1 MSRSFVAFVK
11 ALLCFSILIPSQALA
26 GSFLIYNQ
34 DAKANGM
41 GLAVVSSIDNPSAIF
56 YNPALLPAQPGLGI
70 SMGDAIF
77 MPERRFED
85 STTGIRTQAKQTTH
99 HVPNFFTNYTN
110 GPLALG
116 VGVYSPFGLSS
127 EWPQNWTGRY
137 TSTFGEIKTV
147 FINPT
152 VAYKLNETFSVGAGL
167 SYVDSSLTLKQ
178 AMNLFPFPDGV
189 AKLSGGGD
197 GFGYNVGAS
206 IKLPSDYMLSFAYRS
221 PVEIKYNG
229 HANFYT
235 DSPFK
240 IFLPDGNVSTKLTLP
255 YIFMA
260 GLSKQIGKLT
270 LETDFIYTGWSA
282 VKELTVEYD
291 NGMPAQTLRKDW
303 HDSPSIAIGANYRWN
318 NFLETRLG
326 YMYDWTPVPT
336 RTLTPDLPDSSKHV
350 ITAGLGLNKGS
361 FKMDVAYQAT
371 VYERADSRNNIV
383 GAPRGIYNG
392 FAHVVLVNLM
402 YMIK

>member
-1 MSRSFVAFVK
+1 MSKSSVILVK
-11 ALLCFSILIPSQALA
+11 ALLCFSILLPSQALA

-56 YNPALLPAQPGLGI
+56 YNPALLPSQPGLGI
-70 SMGDAIF
+70 SMGDTIF
-77 MPERRFED
+77 MSERRFED
-85 STTGIRTQAKQTTH
+85 SVTGVRTQAKKTTH
-99 HVPNFFTNYTN
+99 HVPSFFTNYTK

-152 VAYKLNETFSVGAGL
+152 IAYKLNEWFSVGAGL
-167 SYVDSSLTLKQ
+167 SYVDSSLKLKQ
-178 AMNLFPFPDGV
+178 AMNLFPFPDGI
-189 AKLSGGGD
+189 AKLSGNGD
-197 GFGYNVGAS
+197 GFGYNAGVN
-206 IKLPSDYMLSFAYRS
+206 IRLPLDYALSFAYRS

-229 HANFYT
+229 RARFYT

-240 IFLPDGNVSTKLTLP
+240 PFLPDGNVTTKMTLP

-270 LETDFIYTGWSA
+270 VETDFIYTGWSA
-282 VKELTVEYD
+282 VKEYTVKYD
-291 NGMPAQTLRKDW
+291 NGMPSQTFRKDW
-303 HDSPSIAIGANYRWN
+303 RDSPSIAIGANYRWN

-350 ITAGLGLNKGS
+350 ITGGLGFNKGS
-361 FKMDVAYQAT
+361 FKMDIAYQAT
-371 VYERADSRNNIV
+371 AYERADSRNNIV

-402 YMIK
+402 YMMK